1 MINTKQISR
10 SMNYA
15 TITEGNIDNTVIGRS
30 VPAPAAFSNFQRGT
44 STFNGSNGI
53 TVSINDIGT
62 TDYQVTI
69 LPLSCSG
76 FIGEISVESKA
87 ANSFIV
93 KNSGS
98 DITTQFDWILN
109 AAIV

>member
-15 TITEGNIDNTVIGRS
+15 TITGGSIDSTVIGRN
-30 VPAPAAFSNFQRGT
+30 VPASAAFTNFQRGT
-44 STFNGSNGI
+44 STFNGPNGI
-53 TVSINDIGT
+53 TVLIDDVGT

-69 LPLSCSG
+69 QPLSQSG
-76 FIGEISVESKA
+76 FIGEISIESKA
-87 ANSFIV
+87 ANSFVV
-93 KNSGS
+93 KNSGT
-98 DITTQFDWILN
+98 DTTTQFGWILN